1 MGVKIRLGNRKNKRV
16 NKAEKGEYSNP
27 TTHLVRQGAKK
38 IAGSHGEVALSI
50 HLPVE
55 NRIKI

>member
-27 TTHLVRQGAKK
+27 HDNDN
-38 IAGSHGEVALSI
+38 IGSTLLKASH
-50 HLPVE
+50 
-55 NRIKI
+55 